1 MKSKKSETK
10 DENILDQPFQSNTQT
25 NYYTSFEDL
34 NTPTSQNIEINS
46 NEPLIKDEESPE
58 LKTTFKENNL
68 KEKYIFIV
76 AIYVVDILF
85 FSWTII
91 NIHLKESSETDRIST
106 GINFNVIILI
116 IPYLIGL
123 ALMVAGVIKFL
134 LKEKKLIE
142 CFSLILFGLNCSS

>member
-10 DENILDQPFQSNTQT
+10 NKNILDQPFQSNTQT

-46 NEPLIKDEESPE
+46 NEPFIKEEESPE

-106 GINFNVIILI
+106 GINFFV
-116 IPYLIGL
+116 
-123 ALMVAGVIKFL
+123 
-134 LKEKKLIE
+134 
-142 CFSLILFGLNCSS
+142 FSLIIFYL